1 MANLVPEHIDRTLPK
16 DHNFEGGDSPAST
29 PTLHAAKRRKMDT
42 TTNPLNGDLAPAAA
56 LEGASLSNPSKW
68 QDTIESI
75 VKAIVSIRFSQ
86 VAAFDTEGKRSI
98 YHGNGG

>member
-1 MANLVPEHIDRTLPK
+1 MANLVPEHIDRTFPK

-29 PTLHAAKRRKMDT
+29 PSLHAAKRRKMDP
-42 TTNPLNGDLAPAAA
+42 TTNLTNGDLAPAATMDS
-56 LEGASLSNPSKW
+56 ASLSNPSKW

-86 VAAFDTEGKRSI
+86 VAAFDTEGKRSL
-98 YHGNGG
+98 